1 MTSEFSR
8 LAQAAGLTA
17 ALTTAQHILLAERND
32 LPREARYALGVLAMI
47 AGYAV
52 WARDRRAV
60 AALLVV
66 AVAGGL
72 PVAAGYE
79 RQRRRMRGRSYV
91 WPSNV

>member
-1 MTSEFSR
+1 MTSEFTR
-8 LAQAAGLTA
+8 LAQAASLTA
-17 ALTTAQHILLAERND
+17 ALTTLQHILFAERDD

-52 WARDRRAV
+52 WERDLRAV

-79 RQRRRMRGRSYV
+79 RQRRRMRRRSDG
-91 WPSNV
+91 WPPRI